1 MGTEP
6 RRPTREWYRR
16 RPLDHSPRRR
26 GRTTRACT
34 CPSLYEPPGSEPSSG
49 YVSPGCSDDPDL
61 EPEAETPSPAVTHAG
76 SDTE

>member
-1 MGTEP
+1 VVP
-6 RRPTREWYRR
+6 PAPTGPQPSQEGEDDESLYL
-16 RPLDHSPRRR
+16 PSVDEGS
-26 GRTTRACT
+26 
-34 CPSLYEPPGSEPSSG
+34 SLYEPPGSEPSSG